1 MTTKPLNHFIAVEK
15 GTKGRAEG
23 TLTETHRNL
32 AKAELINGI
41 VKTYTPEDEERGERR
56 ASEIKRVHI
65 LVREQID
72 KAKEELARLFDV
84 TATKDYGNC
93 LAKASIIVDGKT
105 LLADVPVTYL
115 LFLEKQLVNLHTFVM
130 KLPIHDPNEIW
141 HFNASTGTYVTDPVQ
156 SSSTKK
162 VKKNHVKAEATD
174 KFPAQVETY
183 DEDVK
188 VGTWTTIKHTSALPR
203 TDVEAMRKRVE
214 KLQDA
219 VKQAREQANATHV
232 AEQTVGETLLSYIF
246 G

>member
-1 MTTKPLNHFIAVEK
+1 MTKPLNQLIAIEK
-15 GTKGRAEG
+15 GTKARAEG
-23 TLTETHRNL
+23 MLTKAHHDL
-32 AKAELINGI
+32 AKGDLINGL

-56 ASEIKRVHI
+56 PPEVKRVH
-65 LVREQID
+65 LFVPEQI
-72 KAKEELARLFDV
+72 AKVREELASLFDV
-84 TATKDYGNC
+84 TASKDYGNC
-93 LAKASIIVDGKT
+93 VAKANIVVDGK
-105 LLADVPVTYL
+105 LLLENVPVTYL

-141 HFNASTGTYVTDPVQ
+141 HFNASTNTYVTDSVQ

-188 VGTWTTIKHTSALPR
+188 VGTWTTVKHTSALPR

-219 VKQAREQANATHV
+219 VKQAREQANATPV
-232 AEQTVGETLLSYIF
+232 SEQQVGETVLAYIF